1 MAEAGYRIG
10 LTIAPIMP
18 VENWRDEYRALLGL
32 AAEAL
37 GNMPG
42 PDLTIELITHR
53 FTAGSKEVLTGWY
66 PGSSLDMDEAT
77 RAQKRTKYGS
87 LKYVH
92 HHEAMKQ
99 MRDFFMAELSIR
111 LPEARVLYWT

>member
-18 VENWRDEYRALLGL
+18 VVGWRDEYRALLGL

-37 GNMPG
+37 GNVPG
-42 PDLTIELITHR
+42 ADLTIELITHC

-77 RAQKRTKYGS
+77 RTQKRTKYGS
-87 LKYVH
+87 LKYVYH
-92 HHEAMKQ
+92 PEAMEP
-99 MRDFFMAELSIR
+99 MRDFFMAELPIR
-111 LPEARVLYWT
+111 LPEAQVLYWT

>member
-18 VENWRDEYRALLGL
+18 VEGWRDEYRALLGL
-32 AAEAL
+32 AVEAL

-42 PDLTIELITHR
+42 ADLTIELITHC

-66 PGSSLDMDEAT
+66 PGSSLNMDEAT
-77 RAQKRTKYGS
+77 RAQKHTKHGS
-87 LKYVH
+87 LKYVYH
-92 HHEAMKQ
+92 HDAMEQ
-99 MRDFFMAELSIR
+99 MGDFFMAELSI
-111 LPEARVLYWT
+111 LFPEARVLYWT